1 MAKMIS
7 FDEEA
12 RRALERGMNVLAD
25 AVKVTLGPKGRNV
38 VLEKKWGAPTITNDG
53 VSIAKEIDL
62 EDPYE
67 KIGAELVKEVAKKTD
82 DVAGDGT
89 TTATVLAQALVRE
102 GLRNVAAGANPMGL
116 KKGIE
121 RAVGIVSDELL
132 LMAKDVETK
141 EQIASTAAISAGGDM
156 EVGDLI
162 AEAMDKVGKEGVIT
176 VEESQTFGLEL
187 ELTEGMRFDKGYIS
201 PYFVTDTERMETV
214 LDDPYILIANSK
226 ISAVKDILP
235 ILEKVMQSGKP
246 LMIIAED
253 VEGEAL
259 ATLVVNKIRG
269 TFKSVSVKAPG
280 FGDRRKA
287 MLQDIAILTGGQV
300 ISEEVGLKL
309 DTTTLDLLG
318 TARKVVV
325 TKDET
330 TVIEGGGDADQI
342 QGRVNQI
349 RAEIEKSDS
358 DYDREKLQER
368 LAKLAGGVAV
378 IKVGA
383 ATEVE
388 LKERKHRIEDAVRNA
403 KAAVE
408 EGIVAGGGVA
418 LIQAMKLAGSKIDA
432 LGLTEEQAVG
442 ANIVR
447 VAVSAPLKQIA
458 ENAGLEGGVIVE
470 KVRELP
476 AGQGLDAATGEYVD
490 MIAAGIIDPAK
501 VTRSALQN
509 AASIAALFLTTE
521 VVIADKPEKSAPA
534 MPGGD
539 MGGMGGKKASLQ
551 TGHPQGTP
559 NEAQADER
567 LDRTPAPG
575 QQCT

>member
-1 MAKMIS
+1 MAKMIA
-7 FDEEA
+7 FNEEA
-12 RRALERGMNVLAD
+12 RRGLERGMNTLAD
-25 AVKVTLGPKGRNV
+25 AVKVTLGPRGRNV

-62 EDPYE
+62 DDPWE
-67 KIGAELVKEVAKKTD
+67 KIGADLVKEVAKKTD

-102 GLRNVAAGANPMGL
+102 GLRNVAAGANPMAL
-116 KKGIE
+116 KRGIE
-121 RAVGIVSDELL
+121 KAVDAICAELSS
-132 LMAKDVETK
+132 MAKNVETK
-141 EQIASTAAISAGGDM
+141 EQIAATASISAADATIGEM
-156 EVGDLI
+156 I

-176 VEESQTFGLEL
+176 VEESNTFGLEL

-201 PYFVTDTERMETV
+201 PYFTTDSDRMEAV
-214 LDDPYILIANSK
+214 LEDPYILIANSK
-226 ISAVKDILP
+226 ISNIKDLLP

-246 LMIIAED
+246 LLILAED

-269 TFKSVSVKAPG
+269 TFRSAAVKAPG

-287 MLQDIAILTGGQV
+287 MLQDIAILTGATV

-309 DTTTLDLLG
+309 EAATMELLG
-318 TARKVVV
+318 HARKVVIA
-325 TKDET
+325 KED
-330 TVIEGGGDADQI
+330 TVIVEGSGDAEQI
-342 QGRVNQI
+342 KGRVNQI

-378 IKVGA
+378 IKAGA

-418 LIQAMKLAGSKIDA
+418 LLQAGKAALANLKLTGDEATGVRIVE
-432 LGLTEEQAVG
+432 LGIE
-442 ANIVR
+442 
-447 VAVSAPLKQIA
+447 APLKQIA
-458 ENAGLEGGVIVE
+458 INAGLEGGVVVE
-470 KVRELP
+470 KVRHLES
-476 AGQGLDAATGEYVD
+476 GFGLNAATGEYVD
-490 MIAAGIIDPAK
+490 MIKAGIIDPAK

-521 VVIADKPEKSAPA
+521 AVVTDKPEAKAVGANNPA
-534 MPGGD
+534 AD
-539 MGGMGGKKASLQ
+539 M
-551 TGHPQGTP
+551 
-559 NEAQADER
+559 DF
-567 LDRTPAPG
+567 
-575 QQCT
+575 

>member
-1 MAKMIS
+1 MWEVCTTMSKIIA

-12 RRALERGMNVLAD
+12 RRGLERGMNQLAD
-25 AVKVTLGPKGRNV
+25 AVKVTLGPRGRNV

-53 VSIAKEIDL
+53 VSIAKEIEL

-102 GLRNVAAGANPMGL
+102 GLRNVAAGANPMAL
-116 KKGIE
+116 KRGIE
-121 RAVGIVSDELL
+121 AAVEAVSSELSG
-132 LMAKDVETK
+132 MAKDVETR
-141 EQIASTAAISAGGDM
+141 EQIAATASISAADTAIGDM
-156 EVGDLI
+156 I
-162 AEAMDKVGKEGVIT
+162 AEAMDKAGKEGVIT
-176 VEESQTFGLEL
+176 VEESNTFGLEL

-201 PYFVTDTERMETV
+201 PYFATDLERMETSF
-214 LDDPYILIANSK
+214 DDPYILIANSK
-226 ISAVKDILP
+226 IGNVKDVLP

-246 LMIIAED
+246 LVIIAED

-269 TFKSVSVKAPG
+269 TFKSVAVKAPG

-287 MLQDIAILTGGQV
+287 MLGDIAILTGGQV

-309 DTTTLDLLG
+309 DSVGLEMLG
-318 TARKVVV
+318 KARKVVV

-330 TVIEGGGDADQI
+330 TIVDGAGDSDSIEG
-342 QGRVNQI
+342 RKNQI

-378 IKVGA
+378 IKAGA

-418 LIQAMKLAGSKIDA
+418 LLQAGQKAFEKIDLAGDEA
-432 LGLTEEQAVG
+432 TG

-447 VAVSAPLKQIA
+447 LALEAPLKQISV
-458 ENAGLEGGVIVE
+458 NAGLEGGVVVE
-470 KVRELP
+470 KVR
-476 AGQGLDAATGEYVD
+476 GLESGFGLNAATGEYVD
-490 MIAAGIIDPAK
+490 MIKAGILDPAK

-521 VVIADKPEKSAPA
+521 AVIADKPEKAAAPA
-534 MPGGD
+534 GGMPGGD
-539 MGGMGGKKASLQ
+539 M
-551 TGHPQGTP
+551 
-559 NEAQADER
+559 DF
-567 LDRTPAPG
+567 
-575 QQCT
+575 

>member
-1 MAKMIS
+1 MDAVRRGHCAPANPSVVHRRDDNRMAKLIA
-7 FDEEA
+7 FDEDA
-12 RRALERGMNVLAD
+12 RRGLERGMNILAD
-25 AVKVTLGPKGRNV
+25 AVRVTLGPKGRNV

-62 EDPYE
+62 EDPWE

-102 GLRNVAAGANPMGL
+102 GLRNVAAGANPMAL
-116 KKGIE
+116 KRGIE
-121 RAVGIVSDELL
+121 KAVESVSEVLGNQ
-132 LMAKDVETK
+132 AKDVETK
-141 EQIASTAAISAGGDM
+141 EQIAATASISAADNS
-156 EVGDLI
+156 VGELI

-176 VEESQTFGLEL
+176 VEESNTFGLEL
-187 ELTEGMRFDKGYIS
+187 ELTEGMRFDKGHLS
-201 PYFVTDTERMETV
+201 QYFVTDAERLETV
-214 LDDPYILIANSK
+214 LDDPYLLIHEGK
-226 ISAVKDILP
+226 ISNVKDLLP
-235 ILEKVMQSGKP
+235 LLEKVMQTGKS
-246 LMIIAED
+246 LAIIAED

-269 TFKSVSVKAPG
+269 TFKSVAVKAPG

-287 MLQDIAILTGGQV
+287 MLADIAILTGGEV
-300 ISEEVGLKL
+300 ISETVGLKL
-309 DTTTLDLLG
+309 ENATLDLLG
-318 TARKVVV
+318 RARKITT

-330 TVIEGGGDADQI
+330 TIVEGAGDAEQI

-349 RAEIEKSDS
+349 RAEIDKSDS

-408 EGIVAGGGVA
+408 EGLLAGGGVA
-418 LIQAMKLAGSKIDA
+418 LANAAATAFEKLD
-432 LGLTEEQAVG
+432 LTGDEATG
-442 ANIVR
+442 ANIVK
-447 VAVSAPLKQIA
+447 VALTAPLKQIA
-458 ENAGLEGGVIVE
+458 INAGHEGGVVAE
-470 KVRELP
+470 KVANLQ
-476 AGQGLDAATGEYVD
+476 AGHGLNAETGEYVD
-490 MIAAGIIDPAK
+490 MFKAGIVEPAK

-521 VVIADKPEKSAPA
+521 VVVAEKPEKASAPA
-534 MPGGD
+534 GGGGMPGGD
-539 MGGMGGKKASLQ
+539 M
-551 TGHPQGTP
+551 
-559 NEAQADER
+559 DF
-567 LDRTPAPG
+567 
-575 QQCT
+575 

>member
-1 MAKMIS
+1 MAKMIA
-7 FDEEA
+7 FNEDA
-12 RRALERGMNVLAD
+12 RRSLERGMNTLAD
-25 AVKVTLGPKGRNV
+25 AVKVTLGPRGRNV

-53 VSIAKEIDL
+53 VSIAKEIELD
-62 EDPYE
+62 DPWE

-102 GLRNVAAGANPMGL
+102 GLRNVAAGSNPMAL

-121 RAVGIVSDELL
+121 KAVDAISAELSA
-132 LMAKDVETK
+132 MSKPVETK
-141 EQIASTAAISAGGDM
+141 EQIAATASISAADSTIGEM
-156 EVGDLI
+156 I

-176 VEESQTFGLEL
+176 VEESNTFGLEL

-201 PYFVTDTERMETV
+201 PYMVTDTERMEAVMEDAYV
-214 LDDPYILIANSK
+214 LICNSK
-226 ISAVKDILP
+226 ISNIKDLVP

-246 LMIIAED
+246 LAIIAED
-253 VEGEAL
+253 IEGEAL

-269 TFKSVSVKAPG
+269 TFRSVAVKAPG

-287 MLQDIAILTGGQV
+287 MLQDIAILTGGTV

-309 DTTTLDLLG
+309 EAATLDLLG
-318 TARKVVV
+318 KARKVVV

-330 TVIEGGGDADQI
+330 TIVEGAGDDEMI
-342 QGRVNQI
+342 KGRVNQI
-349 RAEIEKSDS
+349 RSEIEKTDS

-378 IKVGA
+378 IKAGA

-408 EGIVAGGGVA
+408 EGIVSGGGVA
-418 LIQAMKLAGSKIDA
+418 LLQASKKAFEKLKLTGDEATGAKIVE
-432 LGLTEEQAVG
+432 LAVE
-442 ANIVR
+442 
-447 VAVSAPLKQIA
+447 APLKQIA
-458 ENAGLEGGVIVE
+458 MNAGLEGGVVVE
-470 KVRELP
+470 KVRNLA
-476 AGQGLDAATGEYVD
+476 AGHGLNAETGEYVD
-490 MIAAGIIDPAK
+490 MIKAGIIDPAK

-521 VVIADKPEKSAPA
+521 AVIADKPEPKSAAPA
-534 MPGGD
+534 APGGD
-539 MGGMGGKKASLQ
+539 M
-551 TGHPQGTP
+551 
-559 NEAQADER
+559 DF
-567 LDRTPAPG
+567 
-575 QQCT
+575 

>member
-1 MAKMIS
+1 MAKTIA

-12 RRALERGMNVLAD
+12 RRGLERGMNILAD
-25 AVKVTLGPKGRNV
+25 AVRVTLGPKGRNV

-53 VSIAKEIDL
+53 VSIAKEIELD
-62 EDPYE
+62 DPYE

-89 TTATVLAQALVRE
+89 TTATVLAQAMVKE
-102 GLRNVAAGANPMGL
+102 GLRNVAAGANPMAL
-116 KKGIE
+116 KRGIE
-121 RAVGIVSDELL
+121 KAVEAVTARLL
-132 LMAKDVETK
+132 EQAKEIETK
-141 EQIASTAAISAGGDM
+141 EQIASTASISAADEEIGG
-156 EVGDLI
+156 LI

-176 VEESQTFGLEL
+176 VEDSNTMGLEL
-187 ELTEGMRFDKGYIS
+187 EMTEGMRFDKGYIS
-201 PYFVTDTERMETV
+201 AYFVTDTERMEAV
-214 LDDPYILIANSK
+214 LDDAYVLVANSK
-226 ISAVKDILP
+226 IGSIKDLVP
-235 ILEKVMQSGKP
+235 LLEKVMQSGKP
-246 LMIIAED
+246 LLIIAED
-253 VEGEAL
+253 IEGEAL
-259 ATLVVNKIRG
+259 ATLVVNKIKG
-269 TFKSVSVKAPG
+269 TFKSVAVKAPG

-287 MLQDIAILTGGQV
+287 MLTDIAILTGGQV

-309 DTTTLDLLG
+309 ENATLDLLG
-318 TARKVVV
+318 RARKVVV

-330 TVIEGGGDADQI
+330 TIVEDAEDRSQIEGRIAQI
-342 QGRVNQI
+342 K
-349 RAEIEKSDS
+349 AEIEKSDS

-378 IKVGA
+378 IKAGA

-418 LIQAMKLAGSKIDA
+418 LIQAAKA
-432 LGLTEEQAVG
+432 LDELTLEGDEATG

-447 VAVSAPLKQIA
+447 VATEAPLKQIA
-458 ENAGLEGGVIVE
+458 INAGLEGGVVAE
-470 KVRELP
+470 KVRGLE
-476 AGQGLDAATGEYVD
+476 AGHGLNAASGEYGD
-490 MIAAGIIDPAK
+490 LLAAGIIDPVK

-521 VVIADKPEKSAPA
+521 AVIADKPEKAAPA

-539 MGGMGGKKASLQ
+539 DMGGMGGM
-551 TGHPQGTP
+551 GF
-559 NEAQADER
+559 
-567 LDRTPAPG
+567 
-575 QQCT
+575 

>member
-1 MAKMIS
+1 
-7 FDEEA
+7 
-12 RRALERGMNVLAD
+12 
-25 AVKVTLGPKGRNV
+25 VKVTLGPRGRNV

-53 VSIAKEIDL
+53 VSIAKEIEL
-62 EDPYE
+62 EDPWE

-82 DVAGDGT
+82 DIAGDGT

-102 GLRNVAAGANPMGL
+102 GLRNVAAGANPMAL
-116 KKGIE
+116 KRGIE
-121 RAVGIVSDELL
+121 KAVEAVAQELL
-132 LMAKDVETK
+132 KTAKEVETK
-141 EQIASTAAISAGGDM
+141 EQIAATASISAADNSIG
-156 EVGDLI
+156 ELI

-201 PYFVTDTERMETV
+201 PYFVTDAERMEV
-214 LDDPYILIANSK
+214 ELEDPYILLISSK
-226 ISAVKDILP
+226 VSTVKDLLP
-235 ILEKVMQSGKP
+235 LLEKVMQGGKP
-246 LMIIAED
+246 LAIIAED

-269 TFKSVSVKAPG
+269 TFKSVAVKAPG
-280 FGDRRKA
+280 FGDRREA
-287 MLQDIAILTGGQV
+287 MLTDMAILTGGEV
-300 ISEEVGLKL
+300 ISEKVGLKL
-309 DTTTLDLLG
+309 ENTDLALLG
-318 TARKVVV
+318 RARKVVV

-330 TVIEGGGDADQI
+330 TIVDGAGDADQI
-342 QGRVNQI
+342 AGRVAQI
-349 RAEIEKSDS
+349 RNEIEKSDS

-378 IKVGA
+378 IKAGA

-418 LIQAMKLAGSKIDA
+418 LLQSAPALDDLKLTGDEA
-432 LGLTEEQAVG
+432 TG

-447 VAVSAPLKQIA
+447 VALSAPLKQIA
-458 ENAGLEGGVIVE
+458 FNGGLEPGVVAE
-470 KVRELP
+470 KVANSKP
-476 AGQGLDAATGEYVD
+476 GVGLNAATGEYED
-490 MIAAGIIDPAK
+490 LLKAGVADPVK

-521 VVIADKPEKSAPA
+521 AVVADKPEKAA
-534 MPGGD
+534 AAAGD
-539 MGGMGGKKASLQ
+539 PTGGMGGM
-551 TGHPQGTP
+551 
-559 NEAQADER
+559 DF
-567 LDRTPAPG
+567 
-575 QQCT
+575 

>member
-1 MAKMIS
+1 MAKIIA

-12 RRALERGMNVLAD
+12 RRGLERGMNQLAD
-25 AVKVTLGPKGRNV
+25 AVRVTLGPKGRNV

-53 VSIAKEIDL
+53 VSIAKEIEL

-67 KIGAELVKEVAKKTD
+67 KIGAELVKEVAKKTN

-89 TTATVLAQALVRE
+89 TTATILAQALVRE

-116 KKGIE
+116 KRGIE
-121 RAVGIVSDELL
+121 AAVERVSEALSNL
-132 LMAKDVETK
+132 AKDVETK
-141 EQIASTAAISAGGDM
+141 EQLASTASISAGDNAIGEM
-156 EVGDLI
+156 I

-176 VEESQTFGLEL
+176 VEESNTFGLEL

-201 PYFVTDTERMETV
+201 PYFVTDPERMEAV
-214 LDDPYILIANSK
+214 LDEPYLLIVNSK
-226 ISAVKDILP
+226 ISAVKDLLP
-235 ILEKVMQSGKP
+235 VLEKVMQGGKP
-246 LMIIAED
+246 LVILAED

-269 TFKSVSVKAPG
+269 TFKSAAVKAPG

-287 MLQDIAILTGGQV
+287 MLADIAILTGGQV

-309 DTTTLDLLG
+309 ENTSVDLLG
-318 TARKVVV
+318 RARKIVV

-330 TVIEGGGDADQI
+330 TIVEGGGDADQI
-342 QGRVNQI
+342 AGRVNQI

-388 LKERKHRIEDAVRNA
+388 LKEKKHRIEDAVSNA

-408 EGIVAGGGVA
+408 EGIVPGGGVA
-418 LIQAMKLAGSKIDA
+418 LIQAGQTAFEKIDLVGDEA
-432 LGLTEEQAVG
+432 TG

-447 VAVSAPLKQIA
+447 IALDSPLKQIA
-458 ENAGLEGGVIVE
+458 VNAGLEGGVVVE
-470 KVRELP
+470 KVRNLP
-476 AGQGLDAATGEYVD
+476 AGSGLNAATGDYVD
-490 MIAAGIIDPAK
+490 MIEAGIIDPAK

-509 AASIAALFLTTE
+509 AASIAGLFLTTE
-521 VVIADKPEKSAPA
+521 VVVADKPEKEKAPA
-534 MPGGD
+534 MPGGGGD
-539 MGGMGGKKASLQ
+539 M
-551 TGHPQGTP
+551 
-559 NEAQADER
+559 DF
-567 LDRTPAPG
+567 
-575 QQCT
+575 

>member
-1 MAKMIS
+1 MAKIIA

-12 RRALERGMNVLAD
+12 RRGLERGMNQLAD
-25 AVKVTLGPKGRNV
+25 AVKVTLGPRGRNV

-53 VSIAKEIDL
+53 VSIAKEIEL

-102 GLRNVAAGANPMGL
+102 GLRNVAAGANPMAL
-116 KKGIE
+116 TRGIE
-121 RAVGIVSDELL
+121 KAVEAVAAELHS
-132 LMAKDVETK
+132 MAKAVETK
-141 EQIASTAAISAGGDM
+141 EQIASTASISAADTAIGEM
-156 EVGDLI
+156 I

-176 VEESQTFGLEL
+176 VEESNTFGLEL

-201 PYFVTDTERMETV
+201 PYFVTDPERMEAV
-214 LDDPYILIANSK
+214 LEDAYVLIANSK
-226 ISAVKDILP
+226 ISSVKDLLP
-235 ILEKVMQSGKP
+235 LLEKIMQSGKP
-246 LMIIAED
+246 LAIIAED

-269 TFKSVSVKAPG
+269 TFRSVAVKAPG

-309 DTTTLDLLG
+309 ESTTVDLLG
-318 TARKVVV
+318 RARKVVI

-330 TVIEGGGDADQI
+330 TIVEGAGDADQI
-342 QGRVNQI
+342 NGRVNQI

-378 IKVGA
+378 IKAGA

-418 LIQAMKLAGSKIDA
+418 LLQASKAAFAKLKLEGDEATGAKIVE
-432 LGLTEEQAVG
+432 LAVE
-442 ANIVR
+442 
-447 VAVSAPLKQIA
+447 APLKQIA
-458 ENAGLEGGVIVE
+458 VNAGLEGGVIVE
-470 KVRELP
+470 KVRHLE
-476 AGQGLDAATGEYVD
+476 AGFGLNAATGEYVD
-490 MIAAGIIDPAK
+490 MIKTGIIDPVK

-521 VVIADKPEKSAPA
+521 VVIADKPEPKGAAPA
-534 MPGGD
+534 MPGGGD
-539 MGGMGGKKASLQ
+539 M
-551 TGHPQGTP
+551 
-559 NEAQADER
+559 DF
-567 LDRTPAPG
+567 
-575 QQCT
+575 